1 MHKKQLIH
9 IRGKAIH
16 LWRKFMSEDGRQLRQ
31 ALLLIG
37 VVSLVAYW
45 QIGGNRPVADE
56 VFHYKQ
62 IRWFAD
68 GHFDMREGLTN
79 LPGYHAVIAFFAFL
93 VMTSKMSIIRLF
105 SILLALASLPVFYWL
120 YRRFS
125 SDNRQGAL
133 LRMLQ
138 FYFFPLFFPYIF
150 LLYTD
155 MFSLTLVLASFY
167 LMVKRRHGWS
177 GLVATASFCVRQS
190 NVIWLAFVFLY
201 GYLTEN
207 GWHFSWERIGAYLR
221 RAWAFVAGG
230 VAFVVFVLLNHGVAI
245 GDKANHVPGIYFG
258 NVYFMLFLVY
268 FLFLPFHIENIP
280 AVIARV
286 KRSPLTLLLPAV
298 LIGYF
303 LLRTPELHVYNFTHG
318 FLRNEVLLW
327 VYSSTVLQIGYAFCA
342 GYAALALIE
351 FGLGGAALLVYPMA
365 VLSVLPEWLIEQ
377 RYAMPAMALL
387 LVFRKRQSAR
397 AEYATLIL
405 WAIISL
411 IFFWGIADGHFML

>member
-1 MHKKQLIH
+1 MHKKQLLH

-16 LWRKFMSEDGRQLRQ
+16 LWRKFMSADGRQLRQ

-45 QIGGNRPVADE
+45 QIGGNRPIADE

-79 LPGYHAVIAFFAFL
+79 LPGYHAVIALFAFL
-93 VMTSKMSIIRLF
+93 VTTSKMLVIRFF
-105 SILLALASLPVFYWL
+105 SILLALVSLPVFYWL

-125 SDNRQGAL
+125 GDDRPGAL

-177 GLVATASFCVRQS
+177 GLIATASFCVRQS
-190 NVIWLAFVFLY
+190 NIVWLAFVFLY
-201 GYLTEN
+201 GYVAEN
-207 GWHFSWERIGAYLR
+207 GWRFSWERIAAYLR
-221 RAWAFVAGG
+221 SAWAFVAGG
-230 VAFVVFVLLNHGVAI
+230 AAFVVFVWLNQGVAI
-245 GDKANHVPGIYFG
+245 GDKASHVPGIYFG
-258 NVYFMLFLVY
+258 NVYFMLFLV
-268 FLFLPFHIENIP
+268 FLLFLPFHIENIP

-286 KRSPLTLLLPAV
+286 KRSPLVLLLPVV

-303 LLRTPELHVYNFTHG
+303 LLRIPELHGYNFTHG

-327 VYSSTVLQIGYAFCA
+327 VYSSPALQIGYAFCA

-365 VLSVLPEWLIEQ
+365 ALSVMPEWLIEQ
-377 RYAMPAMALL
+377 RYAMPALALL
-387 LVFRKRQSAR
+387 LVFRKRQGAR